1 MEQDIMNMVSFRKLE
16 KNAFSEKIPFEIS
29 FPDFE
34 HGWLGVN
41 IMADDARLEFEAA
54 VFGYSALAD
63 VITPV
68 ADLLPV
74 VGDYD
79 KYFQLLRKRSRI
91 IFDLEPQL
99 YVFDFK
105 AAYIFGSGYTL
116 QILVA
121 EQYLYY
127 DGIWIDRE
135 DFEDFSDSISGF
147 HNFKKSVLLAIEI
160 PLRFFAERFYFA
172 MKSLSFKIGQD
183 RFDTSSEYPLVDN
196 QLKRI
201 RKYLDEKY

>member
-1 MEQDIMNMVSFRKLE
+1 MQEDIMNMLSFRKLE
-16 KNAFSEKIPFEIS
+16 KDGLSQKIPFEIS

-41 IMADDARLEFEAA
+41 IMAGDTRLEFEAA
-54 VFGYSALAD
+54 VSGYSELAD
-63 VITPV
+63 VITAV
-68 ADLLPV
+68 ADLLPI

-79 KYFQLLRKRSRI
+79 KYFRQLRSRSRMV
-91 IFDLEPQL
+91 FDLEPQL

-105 AAYIFGSGYTL
+105 ATYISGGGYML

-121 EQYLYY
+121 EQYLHY

-135 DFEDFSDSISGF
+135 DFDDFCEHIKGF
-147 HNFKKSVLLAIEI
+147 QNFEKAVLLAIEI

-172 MKSLSFKIGQD
+172 MESLSFKIGQD
-183 RFDTSSEYPLVDN
+183 RFDASSEYPLVDT

-201 RKYLDEKY
+201 RKYLDEY